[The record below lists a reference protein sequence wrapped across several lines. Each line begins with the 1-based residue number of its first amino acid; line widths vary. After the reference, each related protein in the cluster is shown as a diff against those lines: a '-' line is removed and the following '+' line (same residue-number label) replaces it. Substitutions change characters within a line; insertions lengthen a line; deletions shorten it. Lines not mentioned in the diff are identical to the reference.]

1 MLAKGRP
8 VTAGESR
15 EIPASLSNTP
25 ATFPLVSPP
34 PRGEE
39 GMLALRRLRQD
50 SPLLLCMELLQGL
63 LHRRL
68 RVCNEGSQGLSPA
81 PRQGRPTKSAP
92 VPTDS
97 PSPGEPSSQL
107 AEVFEAQDTPSPR
120 PR

>member
-50 SPLLLCMELLQGL
+50 SPLLLLCMELLREPP
-63 LHRRL
+63 HRRL
-68 RVCNEGSQGLSPA
+68 CVRNE
-81 PRQGRPTKSAP
+81 
-92 VPTDS
+92 
-97 PSPGEPSSQL
+97 EP
-107 AEVFEAQDTPSPR
+107 
-120 PR
+120 